1 MYWSSTAF
9 SVVAYASQR
18 TLSQLWRTATVRC
31 CHKRTYVFLL
41 NSNPNQSVSPD
52 TSRNRK
58 FKIIKKSLWW
68 ESYCTIRTDVRS
80 LMVTLRSFFFAK
92 ARKVRILV
100 TGKVCSCYGVT
111 LLLSCLFIYLFLY
124 LCKTT
129 NGLRGKML
137 RLSRLWQWRMLS
149 INGAR
154 VVYYSKCS
162 ISCPNKPCA
171 HVITFPW
178 YVPLI
183 YCASAY
189 SISTCVVQRTTQ
201 RARILQC

>member
-1 MYWSSTAF
+1 VYWSSTAF

-111 LLLSCLFIYLFLY
+111 LLLSCLFICFFIYAKRLMGCEAKCWDSLVYGSDVCYQLMVPELFTTANAVYL
-124 LCKTT
+124 
-129 NGLRGKML
+129 
-137 RLSRLWQWRMLS
+137 
-149 INGAR
+149 
-154 VVYYSKCS
+154 VP
-162 ISCPNKPCA
+162 IS
-171 HVITFPW
+171 HVHT
-178 YVPLI
+178 
-183 YCASAY
+183 S
-189 SISTCVVQRTTQ
+189 
-201 RARILQC
+201 